1 MNKAGVSESR
11 GEYHSHKAP
20 DEWFTSHRDGLT
32 REGISLLE
40 VADMFPTEEVAAKWF
55 EKWT

>member
-1 MNKAGVSESR
+1 MV
-11 GEYHSHKAP
+11 HKSPGRAN
-20 DEWFTSHRDGLT
+20 